1 MSDSDVF
8 LISVVNNTDS
18 AQAISQA
25 IQNAGA
31 DSLRVQDVIFGLES
45 GRFLPYHESLAIN
58 ADKILSASGLTCS
71 AATVSSSLRAIFF
84 AAQSI
89 LSFDVDVVIVIGI
102 ESDSSTAL
110 LLVSPDA
117 VGRWNLMPRARL
129 AARSLN
135 GIESALRAAELESKD
150 VTITKNGEN
159 GAVLIKETLDEL
171 EGQSAHWGMVTM
183 NELALLIERI

>member
-8 LISVVNNTDS
+8 IISAVSNADS
-18 AQAISQA
+18 AQAIRQA

-31 DSLRVQDVIFGLES
+31 DSLHVQDVIFGLDETRS
-45 GRFLPYHESLAIN
+45 IDIE
-58 ADKILSASGLTCS
+58 KIISASGLTCS
-71 AATVSSSLRAIFF
+71 VATVSSSLRAAFF

-89 LSFDVDVVIVIGI
+89 LSLDLDVVIVVGV
-102 ESDSSTAL
+102 EADVSTAL
-110 LLVSPDA
+110 LLASPDA

-135 GIESALRAAELESKD
+135 GIESALRTAELESKD
-150 VTITKNGEN
+150 VTIVKDGKYSSL
-159 GAVLIKETLDEL
+159 LIKELLDEL
-171 EGQSAHWGMVTM
+171 EGQSARWGMVTM

>member
-1 MSDSDVF
+1 
-8 LISVVNNTDS
+8 
-18 AQAISQA
+18 
-25 IQNAGA
+25 
-31 DSLRVQDVIFGLES
+31 
-45 GRFLPYHESLAIN
+45 
-58 ADKILSASGLTCS
+58 
-71 AATVSSSLRAIFF
+71 
-84 AAQSI
+84 
-89 LSFDVDVVIVIGI
+89 
-102 ESDSSTAL
+102 
-110 LLVSPDA
+110 
-117 VGRWNLMPRARL
+117 MPRARL

>member
-8 LISVVNNTDS
+8 IVSAISNAEPV
-18 AQAISQA
+18 QAIRQA

-31 DSLRVQDVIFGLES
+31 DSLRVQDVIFGVD
-45 GRFLPYHESLAIN
+45 ESLAIN

-71 AATVSSSLRAIFF
+71 AATVSSSLRATFF

-89 LSFDVDVVIVIGI
+89 LSFDVDVIIVVGM
-102 ESDSSTAL
+102 ETNASTAL
-110 LLVSPDA
+110 LLASPDA

-129 AARSLN
+129 AARSLT
-135 GIESALRAAELESKD
+135 GVDSVLRAAELELKD
-150 VTITKNGEN
+150 VSITKDGKN

-171 EGQSAHWGMVTM
+171 EQKFARWGMVTM
-183 NELALLIERI
+183 NELALLIERL